1 MPENDFLSDSE
12 PRIQHWE
19 QGLGSILNAREPSTD
34 YDWRGYTSKFTQ
46 PFISHEIGQWCVYPN
61 LKEMQKYTG
70 VYRPRNFEIFQESLI
85 ENGLGALADSFLIA
99 SGKLQTLCYKA
110 DIEAAL
116 RTPDFG
122 GFQLLGLNDFRGRGQ
137 HWSEHWMLLGR
148 ERLCDSRRIYSVLQQ
163 HCSAGPY
170 A

>member
-1 MPENDFLSDSE
+1 
-12 PRIQHWE
+12 
-19 QGLGSILNAREPSTD
+19 
-34 YDWRGYTSKFTQ
+34 
-46 PFISHEIGQWCVYPN
+46 
-61 LKEMQKYTG
+61 MQKYTG

-122 GFQLLGLNDFRGRGQ
+122 GFQLLGLNDFPGQ
-137 HWSEHWMLLGR
+137 GTALVGTLDAFGKRKAM
-148 ERLCDSRRIYSVLQQ
+148 
-163 HCSAGPY
+163 
-170 A
+170 